1 MNSFLL
7 LLSTCMLWNPAFF
20 CDKTNACWLSH
31 ISDLI
36 WLTQAVKPCLH
47 NAFSFWIWVQS
58 CVFYTAEPLRV
69 FLHLPTFTG
78 WNTLGLRFLI
88 SPHVSTHSF
97 MLLFLMWSSRIF
109 HLDSKLIPILYQYL
123 SLKFRMLFFK
133 DKSKS
138 LICQYLSL
146 ESDLSYS
153 YLLASNTSLGLSLYE
168 SCLSSKSS

>member
-1 MNSFLL
+1 MSQHTTMNSFLL
-7 LLSTCMLWNPAFF
+7 LLSTCMLQNPAFF
-20 CDKTNACWLSH
+20 CEKTNACWLSH

-36 WLTQAVKPCLH
+36 LLTQAVKPCLH

-97 MLLFLMWSSRIF
+97 MLLFLMWSNHWQLLNLSSRIF

-123 SLKFRMLFFK
+123 YLKFRK
-133 DKSKS
+133 
-138 LICQYLSL
+138 LSQ
-146 ESDLSYS
+146 
-153 YLLASNTSLGLSLYE
+153 T
-168 SCLSSKSS
+168 